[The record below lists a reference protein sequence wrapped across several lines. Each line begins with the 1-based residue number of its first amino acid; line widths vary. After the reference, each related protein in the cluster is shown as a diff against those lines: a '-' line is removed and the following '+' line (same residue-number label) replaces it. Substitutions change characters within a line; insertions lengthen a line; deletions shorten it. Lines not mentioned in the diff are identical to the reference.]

1 MKNFTYLLLLLMSVL
16 FTACTAEEMDLGDE
30 ALLNDDLYLD
40 CCMDLG
46 KSRSNQLGRRKGS
59 FQTNVPKSIWAASK
73 GSSSR
78 A

>member
-40 CCMDLG
+40 CCMDFG
-46 KSRSNQLGRRKGS
+46 QMPAEPGEDWFDN
-59 FQTNVPKSIWAASK
+59 
-73 GSSSR
+73 
-78 A
+78 